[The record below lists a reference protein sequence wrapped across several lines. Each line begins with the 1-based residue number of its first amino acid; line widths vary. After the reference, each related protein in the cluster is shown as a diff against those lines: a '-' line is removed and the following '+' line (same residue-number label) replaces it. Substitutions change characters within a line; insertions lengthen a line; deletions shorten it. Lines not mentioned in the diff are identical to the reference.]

1 MSEEVNIEYNN
12 KNTEKTEL
20 TKFLTK
26 IKKAKNTLLLLI
38 ILTSLI
44 ILIFMNSK
52 KKTLNTS
59 IIKLKTEN

>member
-52 KKTLNTS
+52 KKNFKY
-59 IIKLKTEN
+59 INNKIKNRK

>member
-44 ILIFMNSK
+44 ILIFINSK
-52 KKTLNTS
+52 KKTLNT
-59 IIKLKTEN
+59 